1 MPLAYRVSVSTV
13 PLTLRNRAY
22 PSEIASNP
30 SGSRQW
36 ELNHRPTWSYEW
48 LVLPISAVQTQVNG
62 NLRQVWGEC
71 LCHWRVEQLIHISW
85 RISGDKYIH
94 QWNFMK
100 SKQSNS
106 PYVQYWPT
114 SKCNLVGWVYRHH
127 EISWPMTMKSHRVQG
142 HSRLG
147 NKLFHHQSW
156 SQFMNENR
164 NEDSNIDQREA
175 ANEWCY
181 I

>member
-1 MPLAYRVSVSTV
+1 MSVSAV
-13 PLTLRNRAY
+13 PLKQRNRAY
-22 PSEIASNP
+22 PIEIASNP
-30 SGSRQW
+30 SRPLQW

-48 LVLPISAVQTQVNG
+48 LVLRMTTVQTQVNG
-62 NLRQVWGEC
+62 NLHQVWGEC

-127 EISWPMTMKSHRVQG
+127 EVSWPMATIFLTESEVTHFWNNEPTISPPVMISVHERKSQWGYHPCKAKY
-142 HSRLG
+142 HSLYVRL
-147 NKLFHHQSW
+147 
-156 SQFMNENR
+156 E
-164 NEDSNIDQREA
+164 
-175 ANEWCY
+175 Y
-181 I
+181 